1 MSEKHPRILWPSRF
15 QYKIWWGAI
24 TFLAFFVIAA
34 GITTVGWL
42 LGRGIGFLQPVLLP
56 LAIAGILA
64 YLLDP
69 VVSWLAARRVPRT
82 LGVVIVFSAFLLIMA
97 GIALWII
104 PSIHRQGVSFA
115 QSLPEYTQRAQT
127 LIGTTA
133 DRLREWSEMPLFD
146 AERPTEGDT
155 TTDLFQG
162 YISTGV
168 QEGIEWLRQKAPDL
182 LVTAGNWIL
191 RAIGGAF
198 GAFGLLI
205 SMVLV
210 PIFLFFFLKE
220 RPRIAASWS
229 NYLPLRASP
238 LKSEIVSLLSEI
250 NGYLISFFRGQLL
263 VSLIDGLLIA
273 IALLIMGMDFAI
285 LIGLMVGVLGLI
297 PYAGVIISWI
307 PAVII
312 ATAQWGDWLHPL
324 IVTIIFLVV
333 NNLDGIV
340 IAPRIVGESVGL
352 HPLTVIISVLVWSI
366 ILGGLLG
373 ALLAV
378 PLTAT
383 LKVLLKRYFWDKPSP
398 ESTVLANAPPP
409 PAEPVA

>member
-1 MSEKHPRILWPSRF
+1 MTKPSNF
-15 QYKIWWGAI
+15 QYRIWWAALTAIAFAVIGGAI
-24 TFLAFFVIAA
+24 T
-34 GITTVGWL
+34 GVGWL
-42 LGRGIGFLQPVLLP
+42 SAKGIGFLQPVLLP
-56 LAIAGILA
+56 MAVAGILT

-69 VVSWLAARRVPRT
+69 VVTWLAARRVPRT
-82 LGVVIVFSAFLLIMA
+82 LGVVIVFASFLLLVA

-115 QSLPEYTQRAQT
+115 ESFPEYTQRAQALFT
-127 LIGTTA
+127 KTTEQVKA
-133 DRLREWSEMPLFD
+133 WSEMPLLRED
-146 AERPTEGDT
+146 ENAGELNDV
-155 TTDLFQG
+155 FQG
-162 YISTGV
+162 YILTGIQDGTV
-168 QEGIEWLRQKAPDL
+168 WLKDKAPEL
-182 LVTAGNWIL
+182 LIGAGNWVL
-191 RAIGGAF
+191 RGIGGAF
-198 GAFGLLI
+198 GVVGLLI

-220 RPRIAASWS
+220 GPKIAASWS

-250 NGYLISFFRGQLL
+250 NSYLISFFRGQLL
-263 VSLIDGLLIA
+263 VSMIDGLLIA
-273 IALLIMGMDFAI
+273 VALLIMGMDFAV

-297 PYAGVIISWI
+297 PYAGVIICWI

-312 ATAQWGDWLHPL
+312 AIAQWGDWTHPI
-324 IVTIIFLVV
+324 IVTAIFLVV
-333 NNLDGIV
+333 NNLDGMV

-352 HPLTVIISVLVWSI
+352 HPLTVIVSVLVWSI

-383 LKVLLKRYFWDKPSP
+383 LKVLLKRYFWDKPS
-398 ESTVLANAPPP
+398 TQ
-409 PAEPVA
+409 PVHTDAAG